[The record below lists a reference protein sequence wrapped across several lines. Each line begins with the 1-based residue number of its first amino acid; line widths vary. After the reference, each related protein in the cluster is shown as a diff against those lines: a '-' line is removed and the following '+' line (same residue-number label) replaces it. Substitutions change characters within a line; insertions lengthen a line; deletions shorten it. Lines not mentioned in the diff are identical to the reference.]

1 MLRNYVCIDCGS
13 TFTLDTQMR
22 TCALR
27 CPECKDK
34 MKKVYNDRYVD
45 KQRRK
50 LFEKR

>member
-1 MLRNYVCIDCGS
+1 MVRDYVCIDCGT

-27 CPECKDK
+27 CPDCRKK
-34 MKKVYNDRYVD
+34 MKKVYYNQFVER
-45 KQRRK
+45 QRRK